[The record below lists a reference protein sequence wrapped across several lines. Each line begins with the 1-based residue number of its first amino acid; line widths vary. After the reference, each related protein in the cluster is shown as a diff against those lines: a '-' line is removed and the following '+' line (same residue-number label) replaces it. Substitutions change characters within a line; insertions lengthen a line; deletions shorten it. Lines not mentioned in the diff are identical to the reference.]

1 VPGDRTRI
9 HGRARVPWRLPL
21 PAYPLQFPAAFGIG
35 LAVTTP
41 SSSLL
46 PAGFDPRRPIALIA
60 GQGDYPVRVAA
71 AIRQAGIPLKLVALD
86 GETPPELVGSFAPGD
101 RATLLV
107 GQLGRMLRALKEFGA
122 GYAYMAGQIAPRR
135 LFKGLHPDL
144 KTARILLS
152 LKRRNAETIF
162 GAIAAEIEKLG
173 VTLLDARCFL
183 EDQLAVTGVMTG
195 GRFPIDREYLDH
207 GIHVAREIARLDVG
221 QGVVVR
227 KGTVL
232 AVEAFE
238 GTDAMLRRA
247 GAFKTDHAL
256 FVKTVKS
263 GQDYRF
269 DVPVFGRR
277 TLETMREAGIAA
289 AALEAGKVIVLDR
302 AAVVSQAR
310 TWGIALAGF

>member
-1 VPGDRTRI
+1 M
-9 HGRARVPWRLPL
+9 
-21 PAYPLQFPAAFGIG
+21 
-35 LAVTTP
+35 TTP

-46 PAGFDPRRPIALIA
+46 PAGFDPRKPIALIA
-60 GQGDYPVRVAA
+60 GQGDYPIRVAA
-71 AIRQAGIPLKLVALD
+71 AIRRAGVPLKLIALD
-86 GETPPELVGSFAPGD
+86 EETPPELIESFGPAD
-101 RATLLV
+101 REILLV
-107 GQLGRMLRALKEFGA
+107 GQLGRMLRALKTFGA

-144 KTARILLS
+144 KTARILFS
-152 LKRRNAETIF
+152 LKRRNDETIF

-173 VTLLDARCFL
+173 IALLDARCFL
-183 EDQLAVTGVMTG
+183 EDELAAAGVMTG

-207 GIHVAREIARLDVG
+207 GIQVAREVARLDIG

-238 GTDAMLRRA
+238 GTDEMLRRA
-247 GAFKTDHAL
+247 GTFKTDQAL

-277 TLETMREAGIAA
+277 TLEAMREAGIAA
-289 AALEAGKVIVLDR
+289 AALEAGKVLVLDR
-302 AAVVSQAR
+302 TAVIAQAR